1 MTVPTY
7 EFNPSG
13 DFDRYS
19 YTRTRLMEECNVRR
33 TRQWKVFA
41 WASNLLI
48 AFMGVVITLYSTKNP
63 LSIHHAIF
71 VALVAVLIGMLGSVW
86 IRHDAK
92 MATFYS
98 ESCLHLDRVFGLK
111 IDEYKHRIPHR
122 SHIIFLF
129 LLSLLTCFVAS
140 FATA

>member
-1 MTVPTY
+1 MSLPEY
-7 EFNPSG
+7 EFNPNE

-19 YTRTRLMEECNVRR
+19 FTRTRLMEECNIRR

-41 WASNLLI
+41 WASSLNVG
-48 AFMGVVITLYSTKNP
+48 FMGGVIALYSTNHP
-63 LSIHHAIF
+63 LSITYS
-71 VALVAVLIGMLGSVW
+71 VLVAFTALLIGMLGSIW

-98 ESCLHLDRVFGLK
+98 ESCLHLDRMFGLK

-129 LLSLLTCFVAS
+129 LLTLLTCLVAS